1 MWRHARNNVTTMAA
15 IDPEIGIGG
24 EHERIRQRFGH
35 ANEAGVGEA
44 HRYIGVLLHEL
55 QHGLNVLCQFER
67 NEHGTPAKQAPS
79 VDAPAAPTR

>member
-1 MWRHARNNVTTMAA
+1 MAA

-44 HRYIGVLLHEL
+44 HWHIGVLLHKL
-55 QHGLNVLCQFER
+55 QHGLDVLCQFER
-67 NEHGTPAKQAPS
+67 NEHGTSAKQRTEAERTGCPDKVKS
-79 VDAPAAPTR
+79 L